1 MPFGIIFWLGLLTH
15 VLYVRVI
22 WYDCKPLTSVLRTY
36 EISCLNHEHDLFRRR
51 SSSPQKEN
59 KNHTKN
65 YAKKLT
71 HVLLHLYRISIL
83 NACTGLYHYTG
94 K

>member
-1 MPFGIIFWLGLLTH
+1 MPFGIIFWSGLLTL
-15 VLYVRVI
+15 VLYVHVI
-22 WYDCKPLTSVLRTY
+22 WYDCEPLTSILRTY

-59 KNHTKN
+59 KNRNKN

-71 HVLLHLYRISIL
+71 HVLLHF
-83 NACTGLYHYTG
+83 TG

>member
-1 MPFGIIFWLGLLTH
+1 MPFGIIFWSGLLTH

-22 WYDCKPLTSVLRTY
+22 WYDCEPLTSILCTH

-59 KNHTKN
+59 KNRNKN

-71 HVLLHLYRISIL
+71 HVLLQLYRISIH
-83 NACTGLYHYTG
+83 NARTGLYHYTG